1 MERTAAHPRSPA
13 PVGRKNRA
21 AAAAFSGGF
30 GARWSAR
37 SCAKAR
43 GRRGSGVAIPEEERW
58 KEGSESCSPWEKDRG
73 GGGGRRL
80 GGGQLLTVISGTKG
94 RTAVRG
100 GRHGAGRSS
109 RARRLTERRRRLS
122 DSRCRDRPGIYS
134 LCARVRTAP
143 PRSAHRG
150 AARGDR
156 VLPSGPHTSA
166 TCTFKSL
173 RKQILPRNKIA
184 RK

>member
-1 MERTAAHPRSPA
+1 MERSAAHPRSPA

-21 AAAAFSGGF
+21 AAAAFSSGF

-43 GRRGSGVAIPEEERW
+43 GRRGSGVAIPEEKRW
-58 KEGSESCSPWEKDRG
+58 KEGSESCSPWKKDRG
-73 GGGGRRL
+73 GGGGRRP
-80 GGGQLLTVISGTKG
+80 GGGAAPHGELLRKRKDGGEG
-94 RTAVRG
+94 RPARCG
-100 GRHGAGRSS
+100 EKSKGAG
-109 RARRLTERRRRLS
+109 RLTERRRRLS

-134 LCARVRTAP
+134 PCAHVRTAP

-166 TCTFKSL
+166 TCTFKNL
-173 RKQILPRNKIA
+173 RKQILPRK
-184 RK
+184 K

>member
-43 GRRGSGVAIPEEERW
+43 GRRGSGVAIPEEKWW

-73 GGGGRRL
+73 GGGGRRP
-80 GGGQLLTVISGTKG
+80 GGGAAPHGELRRKRKDGGEGRPAWRGEKLKDAATYRAAAAAFGQPLSGPAG
-94 RTAVRG
+94 DLFPVRACPDSAAPLG
-100 GRHGAGRSS
+100 PS
-109 RARRLTERRRRLS
+109 RRGTR
-122 DSRCRDRPGIYS
+122 RPGT
-134 LCARVRTAP
+134 AKRT
-143 PRSAHRG
+143 
-150 AARGDR
+150 
-156 VLPSGPHTSA
+156 PHVSDLHIQKPLKTNPAS
-166 TCTFKSL
+166 KKNS
-173 RKQILPRNKIA
+173 
-184 RK
+184 